1 MGVVSS
7 YLCHPEQAAK
17 SVEPKPKRDLCHS
30 RCFSGSLL
38 ADAETSSA

>member
-17 SVEPKPKRDLCHS
+17 SVEPKPKWDLCTLDVS
-30 RCFSGSLL
+30 VARY
-38 ADAETSSA
+38 